1 MRSLLATVCWRV
13 TLLTLGV
20 ACAAA
25 RAQAPDLQN
34 TGIRLSTAHGAGT
47 PGTTDKVVVENIQ
60 VTFRRVISFGGGRF
74 GLTSAESVYNVTYR
88 FDPATLHLVPEAY
101 TLVSGAGGAGGGT
114 GGCATLNVQVVNS
127 LQGSAAPI
135 AGATI
140 AIQSRTAQT
149 DATGVASVT
158 GLPRGQSLLTISAN
172 GFGTITQAAQLS
184 CDAPNDLAV
193 ALSPGAGTAGGL
205 APGEFRVVLTW
216 GLDPTDLDSHLTG
229 PDAASASRF
238 HVYYANR
245 EAGACGLDVDD
256 TLSYGP
262 ETVTCPRTG
271 STGLGVVPGVYRYS
285 VHHYFGTGNIGSS
298 GAIVRLEQ
306 GDGST
311 QYFFP
316 PTSGWTGNNLWSVFE
331 LTVPVSGPTTVAT
344 LNTISNVASEVNIES
359 VPNGAALRSALRA
372 AQPGFTVDFES
383 SRLAGSGP
391 NNLLIENVRVMQ
403 GGQELGYNVV
413 FRLDPLTLDLVPTVI
428 SQSAGV
434 GASNCAA
441 VNVTTY
447 NLATGTTARIPGA
460 TVMIGSRSAV
470 TGAAGVA
477 AFTGVTEGAASVLV
491 TAPGYTSATQSASLS
506 CAGTNAVE
514 VGLSS
519 SH

>member
-1 MRSLLATVCWRV
+1 MLWRL

-20 ACAAA
+20 ACAGA
-25 RAQAPDLQN
+25 RAQAPELQN
-34 TGIRLSTAHGAGT
+34 GLIGLSTAHGAGT
-47 PGTTDKVVVENIQ
+47 PGTTDKVVLENMR
-60 VTFRRVISFGGGRF
+60 VTFRRVVSFGAGRF
-74 GLTSAESVYNVTYR
+74 GWSSAESIYNVTYR
-88 FDPATLHLVPEAY
+88 FDPATLHLAPETY
-101 TLVSGAGGAGGGT
+101 TLVSGSGGTGGGT
-114 GGCATLNVQVVNS
+114 GGGCANLSVQVVSS

-158 GLPRGQSLLTISAN
+158 GLPPGQSLLTISAN

-184 CDAPNDLAV
+184 CDAPNELAV

-216 GLDPTDLDSHLTG
+216 GRDPADLDSHLTG
-229 PDAASASRF
+229 PEAGSTSRF

-245 EAGACGLDVDD
+245 DAGTCGLDVDD

-271 STGLGVVPGVYRYS
+271 STGAAVVPGAYRYS
-285 VHHYFGTGNIGSS
+285 VHHYYGTGNIGTS

-316 PTSGWTGNNLWSVFE
+316 PASGWAGNNLWSVFE
-331 LTVPVSGPTTVAT
+331 LTVPSTGSTSVAT
-344 LNTISNVASEVNIES
+344 LNTISNVASESNIES
-359 VPNGAALRSALRA
+359 VPNGAALRSARA
-372 AQPGFTVDFES
+372 AAQQPFSVDFGS
-383 SRLAGSGP
+383 SRLAGSGQ
-391 NNLLIENVRVMQ
+391 NNLLVENVRVTQ
-403 GGQELGYNVV
+403 GGQEVGYNVV
-413 FRLDPLTLDLVPTVI
+413 FRLDPLTLHLVPEVI

-441 VNVTTY
+441 VNVIVY
-447 NLATGTTARIPGA
+447 NTATGTTARIPGA
-460 TVMIGSRSAV
+460 TVTIGSRSLV
-470 TGAAGVA
+470 TGATGVA
-477 AFTGVTEGAASVLV
+477 GFSGATEGAASVLV
-491 TAPGYTSATQSASLS
+491 TAPGYASATQSASLS
-506 CAGTNAVE
+506 CTGTNAVE

-519 SH
+519 GR